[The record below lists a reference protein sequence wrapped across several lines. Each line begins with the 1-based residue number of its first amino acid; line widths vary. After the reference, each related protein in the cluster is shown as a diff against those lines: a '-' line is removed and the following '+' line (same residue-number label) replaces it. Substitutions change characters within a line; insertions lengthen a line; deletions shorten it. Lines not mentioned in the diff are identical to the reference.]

1 MIVVSDGDIIKNR
14 VSKNGD
20 IFPLGF
26 DRFIKYTYPG
36 NKKFIMNSIHYLCDD
51 IGLTKLKSKE
61 LKLRLLDKEKI
72 AKNKL
77 LIQFVNIIIP
87 LLLVLI
93 YTILFSYFRKKKY
106 A

>member
-1 MIVVSDGDIIKNR
+1 MLLEGEFESVFKNRILPKNNIKFITKSKKTQLIVVSDGDIIKNR

-61 LKLRLLDKEKI
+61 LKLRLLDKGK
-72 AKNKL
+72 
-77 LIQFVNIIIP
+77 
-87 LLLVLI
+87 
-93 YTILFSYFRKKKY
+93 
-106 A
+106 

>member
-1 MIVVSDGDIIKNR
+1 
-14 VSKNGD
+14 
-20 IFPLGF
+20 
-26 DRFIKYTYPG
+26 
-36 NKKFIMNSIHYLCDD
+36 MNSIHYLCDD

>member
-1 MIVVSDGDIIKNR
+1 
-14 VSKNGD
+14 
-20 IFPLGF
+20 
-26 DRFIKYTYPG
+26 
-36 NKKFIMNSIHYLCDD
+36 MNSIHYLCDD

-61 LKLRLLDKEKI
+61 LKLRLLDKEKNK
-72 AKNKL
+72 KNKL